1 MARPLGVAKPASRQP
16 RSFAAKLRAGAGIP
30 CAMRRLDAW
39 LVGQDAQGSAKAD
52 AVVVT
57 DESLAR
63 LANSVGDA
71 CSEGFE
77 AAR

>member
-1 MARPLGVAKPASRQP
+1 
-16 RSFAAKLRAGAGIP
+16 
-30 CAMRRLDAW
+30 MRRLDAW

-57 DESLAR
+57 NESLAR
-63 LANSVGDA
+63 LANSVEDA
-71 CSEGFE
+71 CSKGFE